1 MKQTKREVR
10 ERALALRDALLPAER
25 TAYSKEVVDK
35 IIHLDCY
42 RNAAALLIY
51 VSFRSEAET
60 GMLIEK
66 ALLDKKAVFA
76 PAVSGREMEFFRIT
90 SLSELKSGYQ
100 GILEPAQE
108 ADASYRAWL
117 RQKENTSMKA
127 LLCMPGAA
135 FDRERNRIGY
145 GGGYYD
151 RYLAALSEEPVKQP
165 VNIESVALAFSC
177 QVFSEIP
184 REPHDLRPDRIV
196 TEREIIT
203 ERNRTKNGDS
213 GIFGEAW

>member
-25 TAYSKEVVDK
+25 TTYSNEIIDR

-42 RNAAALLIY
+42 RNAEALLIY
-51 VSFRSEAET
+51 VSFRSEVET
-60 GMLIEK
+60 GTLIEK

-76 PAVSGREMEFFRIT
+76 PAVSGREMEFYRIT
-90 SLSELKSGYQ
+90 SLNELKSGYQ
-100 GILEPAQE
+100 GILEPAKE
-108 ADASYRAWL
+108 SAASFRAWT
-117 RQKENTSMKA
+117 RQNESILAKT

-135 FDRERNRIGY
+135 FDREKNRIGY

-151 RYLAALSEEPVKQP
+151 RYLSALSAEREQRTE
-165 VNIESVALAFSC
+165 NIESIALAFSC
-177 QVFSEIP
+177 QIFAKIP

-196 TEREIIT
+196 TEREIIA
-203 ERNRTKNGDS
+203 EV
-213 GIFGEAW
+213 